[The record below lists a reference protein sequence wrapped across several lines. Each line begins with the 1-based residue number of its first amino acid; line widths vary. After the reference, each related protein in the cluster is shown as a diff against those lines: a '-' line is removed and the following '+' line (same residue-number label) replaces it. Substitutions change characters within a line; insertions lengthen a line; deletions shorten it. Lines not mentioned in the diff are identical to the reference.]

1 MISKKKITYLTSEND
16 IELIKVDPENNK
28 HCKILY
34 EFLKKREFKI
44 SHKKLPVFSTH
55 KNFIKKNRYRKWFL
69 IVHKNNFIGSIY
81 ILYDNGIGIDVESV
95 NYHLID
101 NILKIIFMNI
111 NPLKAIPSIR
121 IDKFHININ
130 PTNNSFKEII
140 EKLGATLQQQTF
152 IFNR

>member
-16 IELIKVDPENNK
+16 IELVKVDPENKK
-28 HCKILY
+28 HCEILY

-44 SHKKLPVFSTH
+44 SHNKLPVFSMH

-81 ILYDNGIGIDVESV
+81 LLYDNGIGLDIEST

-121 IDKFHININ
+121 IDRFHININ
-130 PTNNSFKEII
+130 PSNNVFKEMIQ
-140 EKLGATLQQQTF
+140 KSGAKLQQQTF